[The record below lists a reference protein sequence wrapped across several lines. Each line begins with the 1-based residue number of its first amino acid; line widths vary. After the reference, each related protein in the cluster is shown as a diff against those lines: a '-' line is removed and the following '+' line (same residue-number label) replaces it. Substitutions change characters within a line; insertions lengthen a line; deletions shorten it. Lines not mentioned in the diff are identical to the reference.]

1 MWNEGSKTFKA
12 DEKLEAHRRVK
23 IDTTN
28 TTAAPPKILYAD
40 AGEDYIGVTEFS
52 AATGDLV
59 SVKLN
64 DAPGTLEIECT
75 IGSAINV
82 GTTLYGA
89 ADGKVSDTS
98 SGTAQGIAMQAASA
112 SNEHIEVAPWNVK
125 ATTAATVSI
134 ADAGGFTSESTVE
147 AALQEI
153 YQDLLTAQHF
163 IPIPL
168 MTLREASTFD
178 VGAIAANGGVLASD
192 TTPILEA
199 INGGTDG
206 CQRLTWA
213 TGDVDQVIAQ
223 VPLPP
228 DLDAT
233 ANMVVHARVAA
244 SGATDTP
251 SWTMESFF
259 NEGDTKV
266 SDTLAAGGATST
278 YAEITGTIALA
289 DVPAG
294 AQMLTIGFTPASHD
308 GNHFYMTG
316 LWIECTRSILTS

>member
-1 MWNEGSKTFKA
+1 MWNEGTKSFVA

-28 TTAAPPKILYAD
+28 TTAVPPKVLYAD

-59 SVKLN
+59 SVKMN
-64 DAPGTLEIECT
+64 DAPGTFEIECT
-75 IGSAINV
+75 VSSAINV

-89 ADGKVSDTS
+89 ADGKVSDAS
-98 SGTAQGIAMQAASA
+98 NGTAQGIALQQTAT

-134 ADAGGFTSESTVE
+134 ADAGAFTDETTVE

-168 MTLREASTFD
+168 MSLREATTFD
-178 VGAIAANGGVLASD
+178 VGNIAANGGLLASD

-199 INGGTDG
+199 INAGTDG

-213 TGDVDQVIAQ
+213 TGNVDQVIAQ

-233 ANMVVHARVAA
+233 ANVVVHARVAS

-259 NEGDTKV
+259 NEGDTLV
-266 SDTLAAGGATST
+266 SDTLAAGSATST
-278 YAEITGTIALA
+278 YAEITGTIASA

-294 AQMLTIGFTPASHD
+294 AQTMTVGFTPASHD
-308 GNHFYMTG
+308 GNHFYMTA
-316 LWIECTRSILTS
+316 LWVECTRSILTS